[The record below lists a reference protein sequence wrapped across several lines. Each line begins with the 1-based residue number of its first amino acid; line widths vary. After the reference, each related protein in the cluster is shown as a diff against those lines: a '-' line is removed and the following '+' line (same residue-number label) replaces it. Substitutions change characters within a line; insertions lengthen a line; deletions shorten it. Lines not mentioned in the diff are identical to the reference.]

1 MKLGFV
7 KAVSLFAVL
16 LILLSLTVCATRG
29 SKSTRAKEK
38 ESNNSEVIVQR
49 VDNNSLIRLRVYI
62 DGKIAGTLRVGETSK
77 YKIKNGPHT
86 IRAAFQDYE
95 ARSTEVSQFVANN
108 SRVTFNITDESVVA
122 MGHEKIDSTPKNLSS
137 VLDDDDSTIETAIVN
152 AFDKVTKDLDKN
164 KKVAI
169 INVDS
174 DNTGEADYILEELTY
189 LYVHSKK
196 NFEVIDRRE
205 IDAFRGDNGIGIP
218 SYNNDY
224 ILRLIGEL
232 MGADFVISGRLG
244 GDGDLRRLRVK
255 AIDVK
260 TGRLVGNSSE
270 RV

>member
-1 MKLGFV
+1 MKKMKLRFV
-7 KAVSLFAVL
+7 KPVMLFVVL
-16 LILLSLTVCATRG
+16 LILPALAVCATG
-29 SKSTRAKEK
+29 AKEK
-38 ESNNSEVIVQR
+38 ESDNSEVIVQR
-49 VDNNSLIRLRVYI
+49 VDNNNLIRLRVYI
-62 DGKIAGTLRVGETSK
+62 DGKVAGTLRVGETSK

-86 IRAAFQDYE
+86 IRAAPQDYE

-108 SRVTFNITDESVVA
+108 SRIVFNITDESIVA
-122 MGHEKIDSTPKNLSS
+122 MAHEKMDNAPKKLTP
-137 VLDDDDSTIETAIVN
+137 VLDDDDDSTIETAIVN
-152 AFDKVTKDLDKN
+152 AFDKVSKDLDKN

-174 DNTGEADYILEELTY
+174 DDKGEADYILEELTY

-196 NFEVIDRRE
+196 NFEVIDRRG
-205 IDAFRGDNGIGIP
+205 IDAFRGENGIGVP

-224 ILRLIGEL
+224 MLRLIGEL